1 MSTPYSRVEA
11 RDAFPTQGPT
21 IGELLTELT
30 DKTGILIRQEVKLA
44 GAELTHKATLAGRQ
58 VAFIAAGALLATLGL
73 LLLLQSLVIGLGE
86 YMPLWLSALLVG
98 IAVCAGA
105 AALASKGIATLRG
118 TSLKPEQTL
127 QSLQTDKKFL
137 QGQAK

>member
-11 RDAFPTQGPT
+11 HDAFPAPEHS

-30 DKTGILIRQEVKLA
+30 DKTGTLIRQEVKLA
-44 GAELTHKATLAGRQ
+44 GAELTQKATIAGRQ
-58 VAFIAAGALLATLGL
+58 LAFIAAGALLAMLGL
-73 LLLLQSLVIGLGE
+73 LLLLQSLVIGLDA

-98 IAVCAGA
+98 VAVCAA
-105 AALASKGIATLRG
+105 AAGLASKGIATLRG
-118 TSLKPEQTL
+118 TNLKPEHTL
-127 QSLQTDKKFL
+127 KSLQTDKNFL